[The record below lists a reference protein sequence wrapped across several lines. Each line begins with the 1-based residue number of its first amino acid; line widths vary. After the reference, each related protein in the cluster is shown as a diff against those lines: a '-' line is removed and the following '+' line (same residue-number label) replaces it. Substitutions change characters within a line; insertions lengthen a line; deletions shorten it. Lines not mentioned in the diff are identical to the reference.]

1 MSKRLICLLLSL
13 VMVLAVCLTGC
24 SKKSEEEVEEEIEK
38 EASEQATTLSVWLMT
53 ADDEHPVSDETAAMI
68 TEAVNKLTEKKF
80 KTRLVLHF
88 ATPSEY
94 YGKLD
99 AAFAQ
104 RATVSGFTSTPAV
117 SENGE
122 EETVVNEWGLI
133 EIAYP
138 TVSDC
143 QVDLFYL
150 GGLANYNKYMEQG
163 LLTNVQSELS
173 SSTAEEITK
182 YVPAAF
188 LDAMKTYTKSH
199 TGKSGTYAIP
209 NSTAIGEYTYML
221 LNKEALSA
229 AYRLTGDYSDYTSLT
244 CDDVQHFLRFVS
256 KAENGLSNRYY
267 PIYTDMSEYEILAAN
282 LQYWGVNEQGEL
294 SDAFSVLGGYYDA
307 SAKYLDLNAYAR
319 ITNLLA
325 NETYVSEMRALL
337 DYKLNSYFGTP
348 ETQNG
353 KKFAVGYVQDT
364 LVNAMEQYGDEY
376 VILPMVAPR
385 LTEEDL
391 FSDMFAVSSY
401 TSSKSRS
408 MEILKFLNTNEK
420 FRNLILYG
428 IEGEHYDLV
437 ESAEKN
443 KLGENYQTVERRNDA
458 YLLKAEQ
465 TGNVSI
471 AYPLISD
478 VVTVRDDMITQNL
491 DADVSLC
498 LGFYPGFDEFVVD
511 MNSMQAIRTLS
522 EQIWQQYIA
531 CTTLAEFDNFIVN
544 AQATVAASAD
554 VLKHI
559 DYDHG
564 IDAET
569 KEEAECDGSC
579 GTLGCVYD
587 KWLIEMEIKKK

>member
-24 SKKSEEEVEEEIEK
+24 SKKTDEQVEDEIEK
-38 EASEQATTLSVWLMT
+38 EASAKATTLSVWLMT
-53 ADDEHPVSDETAAMI
+53 ADDEHPVSNETAAMI
-68 TEAVNKLTEKKF
+68 TEAVNRITEKKF

-104 RATVSGFTSTPAV
+104 RATTSGFTSEPVV
-117 SENGE
+117 SEDGE

-163 LLTNVQSELS
+163 LLTNIQSELS
-173 SSTAEEITK
+173 NSTAEEITK

-188 LDAMKTYTKSH
+188 LDAMKTYNQSQ

-221 LNKEALSA
+221 LSKEALRA
-229 AYRLTGDYSDYTSLT
+229 AYRETGDYSDYTSLA
-244 CDDVQHFLRFVS
+244 CADVQDFLQFVS
-256 KAENGLSNRYY
+256 KAENGLSDRYY
-267 PIYTDMSEYEILAAN
+267 PLYSDMTESEILAAN
-282 LQYWGVNEQGEL
+282 LQYWGVDAQGEL
-294 SDAFSVLGGYYDA
+294 SDAFSVLGGYYDP

-319 ITNLLA
+319 ITNLLE
-325 NETYVSEMRALL
+325 NEKYKSEMRALL
-337 DYKLNSYFGTP
+337 QYKLNSYFGTP

-364 LVNAMEQYGDEY
+364 LVNAMDQYGDEY
-376 VILPMVAPR
+376 VILPMATPR
-385 LTEEDL
+385 LTEAEL
-391 FSDMFAVSSY
+391 FSDLFAVSTY
-401 TSSKSRS
+401 TSSKGRS
-408 MEILKFLNTNEK
+408 MEILKYLNTNEE

-437 ESAEKN
+437 EADEKN
-443 KLGENYQTVERRNDA
+443 RLGENYQLVERRNND

-478 VVTVRDDMITQNL
+478 VVTVRDNMITQNL
-491 DADVSLC
+491 DANVSLS
-498 LGFYPGFDEFVVD
+498 LGFKPNFDGFVIDAT
-511 MNSMQAIRTLS
+511 SIQAVRVLS
-522 EQIWQQYIA
+522 EQIWQQYLA
-531 CTTLAEFDNFIVN
+531 CTSLAEFDIFIEN
-544 AQATVAASAD
+544 AKATVAASAD
-554 VLKHI
+554 VQKHI

-569 KEEAECDGSC
+569 KAEAECDGSC